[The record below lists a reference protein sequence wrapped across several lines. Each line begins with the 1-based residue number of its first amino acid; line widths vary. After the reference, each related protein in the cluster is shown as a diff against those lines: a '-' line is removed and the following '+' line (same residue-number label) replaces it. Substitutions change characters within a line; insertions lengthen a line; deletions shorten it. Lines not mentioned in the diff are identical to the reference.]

1 MDLHSQLNEAND
13 TMIAR
18 LEAYQAALANFRER
32 PDDQD
37 KFRVA
42 EEASFCLLNAL
53 VELNKNIMNC
63 AAASCGVSELSVADL
78 SPSQKR

>member
-32 PDDQD
+32 PDDSD
-37 KFRVA
+37 LFRA
-42 EEASFCLLNAL
+42 TEEASFCLLNAT
-53 VELNKNIMNC
+53 VELNKNVFNLHY
-63 AAASCGVSELSVADL
+63 SFGGHHR
-78 SPSQKR
+78 P